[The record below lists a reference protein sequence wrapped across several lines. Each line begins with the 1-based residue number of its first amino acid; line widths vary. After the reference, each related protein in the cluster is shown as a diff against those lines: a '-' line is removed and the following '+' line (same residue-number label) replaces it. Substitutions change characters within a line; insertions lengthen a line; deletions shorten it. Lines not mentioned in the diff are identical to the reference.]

1 MMKADWSQRAQNRTI
16 CTQVCASLTQCVG
29 RPYSA
34 IRTHGRAAG
43 GLGEQC
49 QDGPGGYPSAPFLRE
64 AVEAGWKIGCNAR
77 SAPFALYS

>member
-34 IRTHGRAAG
+34 IRPHGRAAG
-43 GLGEQC
+43 GLGDSAQM
-49 QDGPGGYPSAPFLRE
+49 GPAGILRPRF
-64 AVEAGWKIGCNAR
+64 CAR
-77 SAPFALYS
+77 LLKPDRK

>member
-34 IRTHGRAAG
+34 FGRAHDTNGRAG
-43 GLGEQC
+43 LMIAATASGMQA
-49 QDGPGGYPSAPFLRE
+49 SA
-64 AVEAGWKIGCNAR
+64 
-77 SAPFALYS
+77 